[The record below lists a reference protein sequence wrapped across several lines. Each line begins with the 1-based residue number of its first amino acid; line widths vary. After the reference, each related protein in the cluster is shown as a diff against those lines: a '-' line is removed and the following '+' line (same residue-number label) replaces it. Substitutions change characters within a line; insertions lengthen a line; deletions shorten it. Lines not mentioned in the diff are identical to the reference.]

1 MYEPLS
7 WHVFCL
13 STVAQ
18 VWLIGDSLFG
28 ISLGLTL
35 GLVTP
40 HAPLGLEAFVMDAP
54 TIIEAE
60 DGKEE
65 DEGGYPIGAGA
76 V

>member
-1 MYEPLS
+1 M
-7 WHVFCL
+7 
-13 STVAQ
+13 
-18 VWLIGDSLFG
+18 WLIGDSLFG

-54 TIIEAE
+54 TIMEAE